1 MYELEEGRNERI
13 FLHQEGGVVRLH
25 AMKKVLPSD
34 LEINLSEFEIPKS
47 SRQIKLSPSLAYQE
61 RAYDALNDA
70 LGLDNK
76 NYNVFVS
83 GIAGSGRHTFVR
95 EVLKKVA
102 SKMPTPNDWIYVY
115 NFVDPLSPRAIS
127 LKAGRAREFKETIEG
142 LKKEVVNSISKA
154 FNSADYEKK
163 HGELEE
169 KYATKKKEIWNELNE
184 KSLEL
189 GFAVQIGPTG
199 IMTVPMAYG
208 KPLTQEE
215 YEKLAPEIKKKYED
229 NILKVKRLIDGTMH
243 KSRNLDRELQS
254 KIEKLDEEIAKFAID
269 PIFDEFIAKF
279 KNNADI
285 VDHIKKIKKD
295 ILNNL
300 NVFRDEKV
308 DKEKFMI
315 RYDVNVIVDN
325 SETQGAPVIEEFNPT
340 YANLFGKVEYYSMMG
355 ALQTDFRFIRPG
367 IVHKANGGFLILNAE
382 DILRSPFSWDGIKRF
397 LNSGRVKIENIQDHL
412 GYGITVTLNP
422 EPIEVNMKIIM
433 IGEPWVYDLL
443 YRYEADFR
451 KFFKIKAPFDWELN
465 LDERGVNYYLYLIK
479 SIVNEKKLLNLNKSA
494 IEEVIRYGMRL
505 AQRKDKLSTQVNKIM
520 ALLMES
526 DRKAH
531 EAKKRL
537 INREAVKEALESM
550 NKRYSLEEDH
560 MLEYV
565 KRNEIMIDTTG
576 KKVGQVNGLTVLE
589 MAEHPFGMPV
599 KITAKTYLGEHGVV
613 DIQREANMSGKIFTK
628 AVLIL
633 SSYFASKYAQKNR
646 LSLSATLSFEQ
657 TYSMVDGDSASVAE
671 TLALISAISKV
682 PIKQSLAVTG
692 SINQHGDVQ
701 AVGGVPYKIEGFFK
715 VCKDKGLTGDQGVI
729 IPKAN
734 LDDLVLSDEVVE
746 AVKKGKFHIWAVES
760 VDEAIEVAMEKKAG
774 KMNKSMNYTRGSV
787 NYLVCKE
794 LERTSKLLASEKE
807 KGKSKEKTKKRRKK
821 SKK

>member
-1 MYELEEGRNERI
+1 
-13 FLHQEGGVVRLH
+13 
-25 AMKKVLPSD
+25 MKKVLPSD

-199 IMTVPMAYG
+199 IMTVPVAYG

-422 EPIEVNMKIIM
+422 EPIEVNTKIIM

-807 KGKSKEKTKKRRKK
+807 KGKSKEKTKKGRKK

>member
-1 MYELEEGRNERI
+1 
-13 FLHQEGGVVRLH
+13 
-25 AMKKVLPSD
+25 MKEVSPTD
-34 LEINLSEFEIPKS
+34 LEINLSQFDIPKS
-47 SRQIKLSPSLAYQE
+47 TRQIEIPSNMVYQE
-61 RAYDALNDA
+61 RAYDALKDA
-70 LGLDNK
+70 LELDNK

-95 EVLKKVA
+95 ESLKEVA
-102 SKMPTPNDWIYVY
+102 SNMPTPNDWIYVY

-127 LKAGRAREFKETIEG
+127 LKAGRAKEFKKTIEG
-142 LKKEVVNSISKA
+142 LKREVINSISKA
-154 FNSADYEKK
+154 FNSADYEKR

-169 KYATKKKEIWNELNE
+169 KYATKKKEVWNELNQ

-199 IMTVPMAYG
+199 IITVPVAYG

-279 KNNADI
+279 KDNSDV

-295 ILNNL
+295 ILDNL

-315 RYDVNVIVDN
+315 RYDVNIIVDN
-325 SETQGAPVIEEFNPT
+325 SQTNGAPVIEEFNPT
-340 YANLFGKVEYYSMMG
+340 YANLFGKVEYYSTMG
-355 ALQTDFRFIRPG
+355 ALQTDFRLIRPG

-397 LNSGRVKIENIQDHL
+397 LNSGKVKIENIQDHL

-422 EPIEVNMKIIM
+422 EPIEVNTKIIM

-443 YRYEADFR
+443 YKYEPDFR

-465 LDERGVNYYLYLIK
+465 VDKRGVSYYLYLIK
-479 SIVNEKKLLNLNKSA
+479 SIVTEKGLLNLNRSA
-494 IEEVIRYGMRL
+494 IEEVMRYGMRL
-505 AQRKDKLSTQVNKIM
+505 AERKDKLSTQVNKIM

-526 DRKAH
+526 DRKARK
-531 EAKKRL
+531 AKKRL
-537 INREAVKEALESM
+537 ISQSAVKEALKAM

-565 KRNEIMIDTTG
+565 KRNEIMIDTKG
-576 KKVGQVNGLTVLE
+576 KKVGQINGLTVLE
-589 MAEHPFGMPV
+589 LAEHPFGMPV

-701 AVGGVPYKIEGFFK
+701 PVGGVPYKIEGFFK

-729 IPKAN
+729 IPKSN

-746 AVKKGKFHIWAVES
+746 AVKKGKFHIWPIET
-760 VDEAIEVAMEKKAG
+760 VDEAVEIAMDKKAG
-774 KMNKSMNYTRGSV
+774 KMNKSMNYPRGSV
-787 NYLVCKE
+787 NYLVCHE
-794 LERTSKLLASEKE
+794 LQRISKLLEAEKKGE
-807 KGKSKEKTKKRRKK
+807 KATKKKTQKTKGKKKK
-821 SKK
+821 

>member
-1 MYELEEGRNERI
+1 LYELEEGRNERI

-746 AVKKGKFHIWAVES
+746 AVKKGEFHIWAVES

>member
-746 AVKKGKFHIWAVES
+746 AVKKGEFHIWAVES

>member
-1 MYELEEGRNERI
+1 M
-13 FLHQEGGVVRLH
+13 
-25 AMKKVLPSD
+25 LPSFGDFFKSSLTQLKEKGGTTMREVSPRD
-34 LEINLSEFEIPKS
+34 LEINLSHFDIPKS
-47 SRQIKLSPSLAYQE
+47 SRQIKSHLNLTYQQ

-76 NYNVFVS
+76 NYNVFIS
-83 GIAGSGRHTFVR
+83 GIAGSGRHTFAR
-95 EVLKKVA
+95 EVLKKIA
-102 SKMPTPNDWIYVY
+102 SDMPTPDDWIYVY
-115 NFVDPLSPRAIS
+115 NFVDPLSPRAIP
-127 LKAGRAREFKETIEG
+127 LKAGRAKEFKETIEG

-154 FNSADYEKK
+154 FNSTDYEKR

-169 KYATKKKEIWNELNE
+169 KYATKKKEIWDELNQ

-279 KNNADI
+279 KVNSDL

-300 NVFRDEKV
+300 NIFRDEKV
-308 DKEKFMI
+308 DKDKFMI
-315 RYDVNVIVDN
+315 RYDVNIIVDN
-325 SETQGAPVIEEFNPT
+325 SKMKGAPVIEEFNPT

-397 LNSGRVKIENIQDHL
+397 LNSGKVKIENIQDHL

-422 EPIEVNMKIIM
+422 EPIEVSTKIIM

-443 YRYEADFR
+443 YKYEPDFR
-451 KFFKIKAPFDWELN
+451 KFFKIKAPFDWELS
-465 LDERGVNYYLYLIK
+465 LDKQGVSYYLSLIK
-479 SIVNEKKLLNLNKSA
+479 SIVNEKKLLNLNAGA
-494 IEEVIRYGMRL
+494 IEEVMKYGMRL
-505 AQRKDKLSTQVNKIM
+505 AERKDKLSAQVNKIM

-526 DRKAH
+526 DRKARRS
-531 EAKKRL
+531 KKRL
-537 INREAVKEALESM
+537 ISKAAVKEALDAM
-550 NKRYSLEEDH
+550 NKRYSLEEEH

-565 KRNEIMIDTTG
+565 KRNEIMIETTG
-576 KKVGQVNGLTVLE
+576 KKVGQINGLTVLE
-589 MAEHPFGMPV
+589 LAEHPFGMPV

-692 SINQHGDVQ
+692 SINQHGEVQ
-701 AVGGVPYKIEGFFK
+701 PVGGVPYKIEGFFK
-715 VCKDKGLTGDQGVI
+715 VCRDKGLTGEQGVI
-729 IPKAN
+729 IPKSN
-734 LDDLVLSDEVVE
+734 TDDLVLSDEVVE
-746 AVKKGKFHIWAVES
+746 AVKKGKFHIWPVET
-760 VDEAIEVAMEKKAG
+760 VDEAVEIAMEKKAG

-794 LERTSKLLASEKE
+794 LERVSKLLEAKKEKE
-807 KGKSKEKTKKRRKK
+807 KKSTTSKKRKE
-821 SKK
+821 SKKK

>member
-1 MYELEEGRNERI
+1 
-13 FLHQEGGVVRLH
+13 
-25 AMKKVLPSD
+25 MKEISSRD
-34 LEINLSEFEIPKS
+34 LEINLARFDIPKS
-47 SRQIKLSPSLAYQE
+47 TRHLKISSSLEYQQ
-61 RAYDALNDA
+61 RAYDALQDA
-70 LGLDNK
+70 LELDNK

-95 EVLKKVA
+95 EVLRNVA
-102 SKMPTPNDWIYVY
+102 STMPTPDDWIYVY

-127 LKAGRAREFKETIEG
+127 LKAGRAREFKDTIDG
-142 LKKEVVNSISKA
+142 LKKEVVNSILKA
-154 FNSADYEKK
+154 FNSSDYEKK

-169 KYATKKKEIWNELNE
+169 KYAGKKKEIWDELNK

-189 GFAVQIGPTG
+189 GFMVQIGPTG
-199 IMTVPMAYG
+199 IITVPMAYG

-279 KNNADI
+279 RGNSDV

-300 NVFRDEKV
+300 NIFRDEKV
-308 DKEKFMI
+308 DKEKFMV
-315 RYDVNVIVDN
+315 RYDVNIIVDN
-325 SETQGAPVIEEFNPT
+325 SETKGAPVIEEFNPT
-340 YANLFGKVEYYSMMG
+340 YANLFGKVEYYSTMG
-355 ALQTDFRFIRPG
+355 TLQTDFRFIRPG

-382 DILRSPFSWDGIKRF
+382 DILRSPFSWDGLKRF
-397 LNSGRVKIENIQDHL
+397 LSSGRVKIENIQDHL

-422 EPIEVNMKIIM
+422 EPIEVNTKIIM

-443 YRYEADFR
+443 YRYEPDFR
-451 KFFKIKAPFDWELN
+451 KFFKIKAPFDWELS
-465 LDERGVNYYLYLIK
+465 LDDHGMDYYLSLIK
-479 SIVNEKKLLNLNKSA
+479 SIVSDKKLLNLNRSA
-494 IEEVIRYGMRL
+494 IEEIVKYGMRL
-505 AQRKDKLSTQVNKIM
+505 AERRDKLSAQINKIM
-520 ALLMES
+520 ALLIES
-526 DRKAH
+526 DKKARR
-531 EAKKRL
+531 ANKKM
-537 INREAVKEALESM
+537 ISQISVKEALNAM
-550 NKRYSLEEDH
+550 NRRTSLEEDH

-565 KRNEIMIDTTG
+565 KRNEIMIETSG
-576 KKVGQVNGLTVLE
+576 EKIGQINGLTVLE

-682 PIKQSLAVTG
+682 PIKQSIAVTG
-692 SINQHGDVQ
+692 SINQHGEVQ
-701 AVGGVPYKIEGFFK
+701 PVGGVPYKIEGFFK
-715 VCKDKGLTGDQGVI
+715 VCKDKGLNGEQGVI
-729 IPKAN
+729 IPSSN
-734 LDDLVLSDEVVE
+734 VDDLVLADEVVE
-746 AVKKGKFHIWAVES
+746 AVKKGKFHIWTVDT
-760 VDEAIEVAMEKKAG
+760 VDEAIELAMGKKAG
-774 KMNKSMNYTRGSV
+774 KMNKAMNYPRGSV

-794 LERTSKLLASEKE
+794 LEKVSKALEKE
-807 KGKSKEKTKKRRKK
+807 KTKKEKKSVSKKTKKGKSKEK
-821 SKK
+821 